1 MISRVYSM
9 MGLCMKAGRLA
20 YGSDMCEEKIKNNQ
34 VKLLIVAKNASDNT
48 KGKFE
53 NLCNSNGI
61 DFMFFGTIDLIS
73 HSIGKDNKAIVAI
86 LDEGFATRIKEMLK
100 EIKGANI

>member
-1 MISRVYSM
+1 MINRVYSM
-9 MGLCMKAGRLA
+9 MGLCMKAGKLA
-20 YGSDMCEEKIKNNQ
+20 YGSDMCEEKIKNAQ
-34 VKLLIVAKNASDNT
+34 VKLLVVAENASDNT
-48 KGKFE
+48 KRKFE
-53 NLCNSNGI
+53 NLCNVNGI
-61 DFMFFGTIDLIS
+61 DFIFFGTIDLIS